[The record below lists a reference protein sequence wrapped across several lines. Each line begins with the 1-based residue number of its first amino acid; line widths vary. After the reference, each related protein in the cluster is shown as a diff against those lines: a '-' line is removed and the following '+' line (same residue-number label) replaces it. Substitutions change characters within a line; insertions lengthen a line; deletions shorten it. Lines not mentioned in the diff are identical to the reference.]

1 MPNTRAV
8 YRVRRY
14 SGAPGFCTTSLN
26 ASSTSP
32 STALNL
38 RPDRG
43 AQRSPIYLTAA
54 STSSMTR
61 SATISVAHERHCKT
75 TRSATLSTRTATQ
88 CFAACRPLLPCA
100 RRRRGLG

>member
-61 SATISVAHERHCKT
+61 SATISVAHEG
-75 TRSATLSTRTATQ
+75 TAKPPAVPPPLNASQ
-88 CFAACRPLLPCA
+88 PAALCCPA
-100 RRRRGLG
+100 HGGGEV